1 MSNLPPPAAPVLSA
15 IPTPA
20 PRAILVLL
28 FLSLSIYAVFLA
40 RNSTNVAGG
49 SDSSGYLNS
58 AHLIAS
64 GRLQSEL
71 RIPAEFGP
79 QSRTDRIFFTPFGFY
94 PFLEH
99 KLVPPTYPV
108 GLPLLF
114 AAASKIVGWQFAT
127 YLVEISGAVAAI
139 LLCYLIARELG
150 VSPGLSL
157 AGATAFGACP
167 IVIFISIQPL
177 SDTLAAT
184 WTLASVYTA
193 LRARRHLG
201 WAVACGV
208 VFSMA
213 VLVRSTNAVLLPALV
228 IFLGFNWRRLTLF
241 VAGGIPG
248 ALWFGYYN
256 YTLFGSALTT
266 GYGTIYEDFSRVYVL
281 GALVD
286 FAKWLS
292 LLLPAALLVLP
303 LAVPFAQKF
312 RNRFLLALLAWFTA
326 GISFFACV
334 AFSHEAWWSLRYLLP
349 TIPAIILTGLL
360 GVEALAL
367 RFPLPRRSTL
377 LNAAAAFLA
386 IWAIVGSFFWT
397 KKYGILF
404 IPQQEQAYAD
414 STLAARETFPKDSL
428 VVSGTTCGAL
438 YAYTDFAILRAD
450 IINAPRFKEYV
461 ALAHAVGRPVCA
473 LLFEDEEKSFHEH
486 CPGDWKRVRTV
497 RNLGLWRLNLTS
509 PTSSNTPTPVK

>member
-79 QSRTDRIFFTPFGFY
+79 QSRIDRIFFTPFGFY

-150 VSPGLSL
+150 VSPGLAL

-208 VFSMA
+208 VFSIA
-213 VLVRSTNAVLLPALV
+213 VLVRSTNAVLLPAL
-228 IFLGFNWRRLTLF
+228 
-241 VAGGIPG
+241 
-248 ALWFGYYN
+248 
-256 YTLFGSALTT
+256 
-266 GYGTIYEDFSRVYVL
+266 
-281 GALVD
+281 
-286 FAKWLS
+286 
-292 LLLPAALLVLP
+292 
-303 LAVPFAQKF
+303 
-312 RNRFLLALLAWFTA
+312 
-326 GISFFACV
+326 
-334 AFSHEAWWSLRYLLP
+334 
-349 TIPAIILTGLL
+349 
-360 GVEALAL
+360 
-367 RFPLPRRSTL
+367 
-377 LNAAAAFLA
+377 
-386 IWAIVGSFFWT
+386 
-397 KKYGILF
+397 
-404 IPQQEQAYAD
+404 
-414 STLAARETFPKDSL
+414 
-428 VVSGTTCGAL
+428 
-438 YAYTDFAILRAD
+438 
-450 IINAPRFKEYV
+450 
-461 ALAHAVGRPVCA
+461 
-473 LLFEDEEKSFHEH
+473 
-486 CPGDWKRVRTV
+486 
-497 RNLGLWRLNLTS
+497 
-509 PTSSNTPTPVK
+509 